1 MEMIITITTTETDTP
16 KGKVNRKLLNNQN
29 VTIANGVIVEM
40 QRYPLEIVEELLTV
54 LAKRTRQI

>member
-1 MEMIITITTTETDTP
+1 MIITITTTETDTP